1 MRRPAWTYY
10 TSVYLPKKLCTVYR
24 DDALGV
30 QLQVEVKREW
40 TLFPPKEKSYFFI
53 DGIEKVFRNEARM
66 VRELERVFPK
76 KRQAPRPRF
85 ATRAATRPQLGQGQG
100 VLSRSSR

>member
-1 MRRPAWTYY
+1 MRRPVWTYY

-30 QLQVEVKREW
+30 QLQVEVKRDW
-40 TLFPPKEKSYFFI
+40 ALFPPKEKSYFFI
-53 DGIEKVFRNEARM
+53 DGVEKVFRNEARM
-66 VRELERVFPK
+66 IRELERIV
-76 KRQAPRPRF
+76 PRRRRIV
-85 ATRAATRPQLGQGQG
+85 RAAGAPQLGQGQG